1 MRQVFLYLV
10 KTKAM
15 KDVITLLIED
25 DIKITRLIRTLA
37 KVGIDASAYTPN
49 KTSVVLRLLELD
61 YEIHSNEYLKLIEQ
75 TADSNNDLEIIDW
88 LEKSRRQK

>member
-1 MRQVFLYLV
+1 ME
-10 KTKAM
+10 TKAM

-37 KVGIDASAYTPN
+37 KIGIDASAYTPN

-61 YEIHSNEYLKLIEQ
+61 YEKHSDEYLKLLEQ
-75 TADSNNDLEIIDW
+75 VADSGNESEITAW
-88 LEKSRRQK
+88 LEKSRHQK

>member
-1 MRQVFLYLV
+1 MWQVFLYLV